1 MDIVSDGTFKTKLP
15 SLELTVWL
23 QRRGGLPEWLDA
35 QAATEQEAR
44 ASRMQLY
51 KGVKGVCNEMMHTA
65 LTLRRRWRDDTVA
78 ETARRQRLDN
88 SWGAMR
94 VILRAWREVA
104 DGVRA
109 GAARWDAV
117 WAGDRAH
124 DRRLGSRLHV
134 GVATIRRG
142 HEWSV
147 RVVLAWM
154 RLVRCADVHRQR
166 RQSPVWRRAE
176 AQWRQA
182 NTVVQPAVGTWATEV
197 TVFDDTAGGAASVLA
212 KRRREQEAVEA
223 RAAKVVAAERGAGY
237 RPGKRQAAVA
247 PVQTRQEVVR
257 RRTDSS
263 LVHSVAAFAHM
274 TRFLGSWWEVRD
286 DG

>member
-1 MDIVSDGTFKTKLP
+1 
-15 SLELTVWL
+15 
-23 QRRGGLPEWLDA
+23 
-35 QAATEQEAR
+35 
-44 ASRMQLY
+44 MQLY

-65 LTLRRRWRDDTVA
+65 LTLRRQWRDDTMA

-124 DRRLGSRLHV
+124 DRRLGSRLHI
-134 GVATIRRG
+134 GVATVKRG

-166 RQSPVWRRAE
+166 RKSPVWRRAE
-176 AQWRQA
+176 AQWRHA

-212 KRRREQEAVEA
+212 KRRREQEGGGGGEGG
-223 RAAKVVAAERGAGY
+223 ESRGRG
-237 RPGKRQAAVA
+237 
-247 PVQTRQEVVR
+247 TRGR
-257 RRTDSS
+257 I
-263 LVHSVAAFAHM
+263 
-274 TRFLGSWWEVRD
+274 
-286 DG
+286 